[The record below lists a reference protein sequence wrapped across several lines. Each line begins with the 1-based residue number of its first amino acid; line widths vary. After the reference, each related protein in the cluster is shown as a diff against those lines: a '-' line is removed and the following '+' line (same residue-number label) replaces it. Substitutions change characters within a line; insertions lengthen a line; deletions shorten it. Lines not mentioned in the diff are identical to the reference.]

1 MYGIYANIGGIW
13 IVNVTIYGIHGSYG
27 WCYYQKW
34 IFHNISKSRLF
45 FNYKTWDVLW
55 VLRSKVKL
63 SLRMPPGN
71 LRWGVNFSFWWW
83 ENMLEMIFLHDDFPL
98 PGYITIGW
106 DAWVILKSQYR
117 WGGTHVP
124 NFCMISSI
132 NDFRAR
138 SWFIFLQTALTEMN
152 TYPRTSKLTRSTS
165 PFG

>member
-1 MYGIYANIGGIW
+1 
-13 IVNVTIYGIHGSYG
+13 
-27 WCYYQKW
+27 
-34 IFHNISKSRLF
+34 
-45 FNYKTWDVLW
+45 
-55 VLRSKVKL
+55 
-63 SLRMPPGN
+63 
-71 LRWGVNFSFWWW
+71 
-83 ENMLEMIFLHDDFPL
+83 MLEMIFLHEDFLL

-152 TYPRTSKLTRSTS
+152 TYPRTNKLTRSSS
-165 PFG
+165 PFGEDDHYWKPPKLMSVASSKFGNICESLTHLTFLASLGYSARDSSMLRNCARNSLSDDLYIWPN